1 MALADQNVFM
11 ARSPTNSNIRDSIED
26 LPSSVPRSPQATNS
40 PRRYNSELDSNQAQL
55 SPSQQS
61 SPLLPGLDGLHVD
74 IVEGP
79 AASRSA
85 ERDVNSSA
93 LSSAKHP
100 ALSLDSGSP
109 RSRKIHSNVS
119 YLELDVNEDSPIIN
133 RQIPRPLSPFTPA
146 GLLRRFTSN
155 EATLRA
161 PSGPPPRARS
171 AEPCV
176 ATRAAPEEHA
186 RAASGGG
193 KEAQGPRPQE
203 SITRVQKSRHPFLS
217 FHGWQLDRRSAT

>member
-1 MALADQNVFM
+1 MALADQNVVM
-11 ARSPTNSNIRDSIED
+11 ARSRTNSNIRDSIED

-40 PRRYNSELDSNQAQL
+40 PRRYNSELDTNQTQL

-61 SPLLPGLDGLHVD
+61 SPLLPELDGLHVD
-74 IVEGP
+74 IVKGP

-85 ERDVNSSA
+85 KRDVNSSA
-93 LSSAKHP
+93 LSSAEYP

-109 RSRKIHSNVS
+109 RSRKMHFNVS
-119 YLELDVNEDSPIIN
+119 HLELDVNDDSAIVS
-133 RQIPRPLSPFTPA
+133 RQMPRPFSPFTPA

-161 PSGPPPRARS
+161 SSGPPPRARS

-176 ATRAAPEEHA
+176 ATRAVPEEHA
-186 RAASGGG
+186 RAASGGA

-203 SITRVQKSRHPFLS
+203 SITRVQRSRHPFLG
-217 FHGWQLDRRSAT
+217 FHGWRLDRRSAT